1 MKVLK
6 VEFSRDILLKPI
18 SDRWYEIQGAFSI
31 DITTDCGVKR
41 INVDDGF
48 VLDGRSGGP
57 LVDFIAPNLGTQA
70 ELKAWTLHDICGHD
84 LTGFTFEET
93 NEILYMMLR
102 QCGYGW
108 FRAKVI
114 YAGVSISDD
123 WFGIPII
130 GDKSYPNITK
140 IHVRHY
146 DI

>member
-1 MKVLK
+1 MKITK

-41 INVDDGF
+41 INIDDGF
-48 VLDGRSGGP
+48 LFDGRSGGP
-57 LVDFIAPNLGTQA
+57 MIDFIAPNLGAQA

-102 QCGYGW
+102 QCGYG
-108 FRAKVI
+108 
-114 YAGVSISDD
+114 
-123 WFGIPII
+123 
-130 GDKSYPNITK
+130 
-140 IHVRHY
+140 
-146 DI
+146 